1 MMATAKQS
9 TRETYQQA
17 ALSLLGRRR
26 SESAECLS
34 TFIAKNRVLLDQL
47 LERWLELTDRN
58 GLPAPEMI
66 ISWL

>member
-1 MMATAKQS
+1 MMVTAKHS
-9 TRETYQQA
+9 TRESYQQA

-26 SESAECLS
+26 SDSAECLS

-58 GLPAPEMI
+58 GLPTPETI
-66 ISWL
+66 VSWL